1 MLIQAILLTAVL
13 GLMVVFVRNSH
24 GVRARASKRVG
35 FFAFML
41 FSAYAVM
48 RPDDVTW
55 VAGLVGVGRGTDL
68 LLYMLVVAFAF
79 AVLNFNLRLRDKERR
94 LTDLARASALR
105 DAEALN
111 RQRGLL
117 PTEPPPGQPVA

>member
-1 MLIQAILLTAVL
+1 VLIQGILLAAVV
-13 GLMVVFVRNSH
+13 GLLLVFVRNSQE
-24 GVRARASKRVG
+24 VRVRASKRVG
-35 FFAFML
+35 FFAFLL

-55 VAGLVGVGRGTDL
+55 VAQLVGVGRGTDL

-79 AVLNFNLRLRDKERR
+79 AVLNFNLRLRDKEQR
-94 LTDLARASALR
+94 LTDLARATALR
-105 DAEALN
+105 DAEILN

-117 PTEPPPGQPVA
+117 PTEPTSGQPGA